1 MKRLQTVRLLPG
13 KERRVLA
20 GHLWIYRGELLERSL
35 PSEVGV
41 VRVASSKGRVL
52 GYADYSIKSTIALR
66 MLPGFVE
73 EDEVGWLRQRLL
85 DASQWRRA
93 TMGGESSY
101 RLAYGEGD
109 LLPGLVVDKFGD
121 YLAVQLLTAGM
132 ERRKHWIFQL
142 LQELFRPEGIVE
154 RSDVGVRRLEG
165 LELKTEVVF
174 GNVPEIVN
182 FEENGLKLATNLIAG
197 QKTGYF
203 LDQKLNRR
211 ALKAYIQGGRM
222 LDAFCHVGGFALH
235 GAMYGAGEAVGVDVS
250 EEATAAA
257 SANAE
262 RNGLGERCR
271 FVTENAFDFLR
282 READAGS
289 EYDLVVLDPPA
300 FTKNKA
306 AIESALRGYK
316 EINLRGFKLVRPGG
330 ILVTCSCSHH
340 IHTTAFQTMVEAA
353 AADAGRRV
361 RLIERRSQSPDHPV
375 LLGVPE
381 TEYLKCL
388 VMRVIE

>member
-1 MKRLQTVRLLPG
+1 MHTVRLLPG
-13 KERRVLA
+13 KERRLMA
-20 GHLWIYRGELLERSL
+20 GHLWIYRGEIQAKSL

-41 VRVASSKGRVL
+41 VRIVSSKGQVM
-52 GYADYSIKSTIALR
+52 GYGDYSVKSLIAIRL
-66 MLPGFVE
+66 LPGFQD
-73 EDEVGWLRQRLL
+73 DERGWLRDQLL
-85 DASQWRRA
+85 AAAEWRRD
-93 TMGGESSY
+93 TMDNENSY
-101 RLAYGEGD
+101 RMVYGEGD

-121 YLAVQLLTAGM
+121 FLAVQILTAGM
-132 ERRKHWIFQL
+132 ERRKNIIFQL
-142 LQELFRPEGIVE
+142 LEELFTPKGIVE

-174 GNVPEIVN
+174 GDVPEKVS
-182 FEENGLKLATNLIAG
+182 FEENGLKLETDLIGG

-203 LDQKLNRR
+203 LDQKFNRR
-211 ALKAYIQGGRM
+211 ALATYARDGRM

-235 GAMYGAGEAVGVDVS
+235 AALYGAKEAVGVDVS

-257 SANAE
+257 TANAE
-262 RNGLGERCR
+262 RNGLSERCR
-271 FVTENAFDFLR
+271 FITENAFDFLR

-289 EYDLVVLDPPA
+289 QYDLVVLDPPA
-300 FTKNKA
+300 FTKNKSA
-306 AIESALRGYK
+306 VEAALRGYK

-330 ILVTCSCSHH
+330 VLITCSCSHH
-340 IHTTAFQTMVEAA
+340 IHYTEFQAVVEAA

-375 LLGVPE
+375 LLSVPE

-388 VMRVIE
+388 VMRILE